1 MSKVL
6 SRSWESDSSTYAVRD
21 DIEPL
26 TPLAPIDYRKGP
38 MRAALVQA
46 AQILDERHGTPGHTL
61 VNSAAQILMDAMSG
75 DKSAIQFIADRFDGK
90 PAQAVQVTGED
101 GGPVQFA
108 DVSQLEVAR
117 RIAFL
122 LSRGVNLLPTDK
134 KDSPSTKTLKGE
146 TYDG

>member
-6 SRSWESDSSTYAVRD
+6 NRSWDDSPAEEAAPPF
-21 DIEPL
+21 EPL
-26 TPLAPIDYRKGP
+26 TPLAPIDYRKAP

-46 AQILDERHGTPGHTL
+46 AQILDERNGALPGHTL
-61 VNSAAQILMDAMSG
+61 INSAAQILIDAMNG
-75 DKSAIQFIADRFDGK
+75 DKTAIQFIADRFDGK
-90 PAQAVQVTGED
+90 PAQALQVTGED

-122 LSRGVNLLPTDK
+122 LSRGVNLLPTTAD
-134 KDSPSTKTLKGE
+134 PPTKTLKRN